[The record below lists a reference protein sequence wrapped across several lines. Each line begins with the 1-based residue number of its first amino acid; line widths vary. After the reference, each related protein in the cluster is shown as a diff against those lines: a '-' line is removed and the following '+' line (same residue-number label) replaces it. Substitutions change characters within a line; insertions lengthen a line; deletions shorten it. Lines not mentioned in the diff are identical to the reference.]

1 MKEQPIRKKQPIKKM
16 LTPRKEG
23 SGSLAMGT
31 RSKVPSLPASPTA
44 NTRSKKKLDLG

>member
-1 MKEQPIRKKQPIKKM
+1 MKEQPIRKKQPIKKT

-31 RSKVPSLPASPTA
+31 EARFLIYLLAQLQILEA
-44 NTRSKKKLDLG
+44 RRN